1 MTKSFIYQPRGLVL
15 GLAGIALGAM
25 VLASGAKAAD
35 PLMYKG
41 ADRAKVILDGAKKEG
56 KLVFYSSM
64 IVNQAL
70 RPMTEAFM
78 AKYPG
83 IKVEYWRGS
92 GRGIVQKVLAE
103 IRAKSLRVDVIESS
117 GIAGALMAA
126 KVLVPFHTP
135 ESAPYSADYR
145 QPKGL
150 YVASRISYFG
160 TAYNTKLVKKREL
173 PKTYADLLDSKWKG
187 KIAWRAGSE
196 SGAPLFIGNI
206 IQLMG
211 KAKGEGYLKK
221 LAKNKIVNYSGSARA
236 LVDRTGQGEYSMA
249 INIFSHHPLISQKK
263 GAPLEL
269 AVHDPIPSILS
280 TIVVPKGVKHPHAA
294 MLFTDFFLSKE
305 GQTVLAKANYFPPHP
320 DVNPSKMLSKAIPR
334 NNKMREKAFSPELLF
349 ATRNHSNDLFNKLF
363 K

>member
-1 MTKSFIYQPRGLVL
+1 MKTSKIHHSRGSLFCV
-15 GLAGIALGAM
+15 AGVALGAL
-25 VLASGAKAAD
+25 LATSGAYAAD

-41 ADRAKVILDGAKKEG
+41 ADRANVILDGAKKEG

-70 RPMTEAFM
+70 RPITQAFM
-78 AKYPG
+78 AKYPSV
-83 IKVEYWRGS
+83 KVEFWRGS

-103 IRAKSLRVDVIESS
+103 LRAKSLQADVIESS
-117 GIAGALMAA
+117 GIAGAFMAA
-126 KVLVPFHTP
+126 KVLAPFHTP
-135 ESAPYSADYR
+135 ESAPYPADYR
-145 QPKGL
+145 QPAGF

-160 TAYNTKLVKKREL
+160 TAYNTKLVKKIDL

-263 GAPLEL
+263 GAPLDL
-269 AVHDPIPSILS
+269 ATLDPIPSILS
-280 TIVVPKGVKHPHAA
+280 TIVIPKGVQRPHAA

-320 DVNPSKMLSKAIPR
+320 DIQPSKMLSKAIPK
-334 NNKMREKAFSPELLF
+334 NNNMREKAFSPELLF
-349 ATRNHSNDLFNKLF
+349 STRGHSNALFKKLF